1 MDANLLHISYEG
13 GGLEDPAK
21 EADPGMWR
29 WTVAP
34 EDAPDEPGIIEL
46 TYKNGDPIAL
56 NGDALSPGV
65 MLRELNRLGG
75 IHGIRRSD
83 IVENRFVGMKSRG
96 CYETPA
102 APSYCVD
109 KNTESITLDR
119 EVGHLKD
126 ELMPRYAKLIYNG
139 YWWRPSARYCKRLL
153 MSPKL

>member
-1 MDANLLHISYEG
+1 MHISYEG

-56 NGDALSPGV
+56 NGDALSPGA

-75 IHGIRRSD
+75 IHGIGRSD

-96 CYETPA
+96 CYETPGG
-102 APSYCVD
+102 
-109 KNTESITLDR
+109 TILLR
-119 EVGHLKD
+119 GH
-126 ELMPRYAKLIYNG
+126 
-139 YWWRPSARYCKRLL
+139 RPSNPLL
-153 MSPKL
+153 WIAKSDISKTN